1 MHTQN
6 VNTAASDSPKT
17 WENTPETIY
26 FTRKIAALTDLAQSE
41 GEMLFYRALA
51 RLGIAP
57 ADVDA
62 EIEAPAIALDK
73 IGRLDVMGAITSLQ
87 VYAMVRDI
95 DALSRAIT
103 PERLPGM
110 LPSFETMQA
119 EAIETKAQYLAE
131 IAACMSPVSHAHQN
145 RM

>member
-17 WENTPETIY
+17 WENTPEAIY
-26 FTRKIAALTDLAQSE
+26 FTRKIAALADLAQSE

-51 RLGIAP
+51 RLSLAP

-73 IGRLDVMGAITSLQ
+73 IGRLDVMGAITSLR

-103 PERLPGM
+103 AERLPGR
-110 LPSFETMQA
+110 LPSFQAMQT
-119 EAIETKAQYLAE
+119 EAIETKAQYLSE
-131 IAACMSPVSHAHQN
+131 IAACMLPVNHSHQN
-145 RM
+145 RV